1 MTLSDIEEL
10 EALRE
15 LAAKMIMSPYE
26 RAFFD
31 VQRVIDNPLANRAD
45 VILGRALVQLKLKL
59 EES

>member
-1 MTLSDIEEL
+1 MTLSDMEEL

>member
-1 MTLSDIEEL
+1 MTLSDMEEL
-10 EALRE
+10 EVLRE
-15 LAAKMIMSPYE
+15 LAAKMIMNPYD

-59 EES
+59 EEA